1 LRELRTLPQRPP
13 SFDRAII
20 GEKNF
25 LIQDAPL
32 KFDRNRQRRLAR
44 IYRPT
49 SFYYFVVRCP
59 DRNRP
64 ELAFL
69 FHKRFATAMYA
80 GKVTLDCIRAGM
92 ALTATLSGSSTRN
105 QS

>member
-1 LRELRTLPQRPP
+1 M
-13 SFDRAII
+13 SDR
-20 GEKNF
+20 K
-25 LIQDAPL
+25 
-32 KFDRNRQRRLAR
+32 
-44 IYRPT
+44 
-49 SFYYFVVRCP
+49 
-59 DRNRP
+59 RP